1 MSRLTRFARQ
11 IKPFQSV
18 ESFSDGET
26 LRTFVWRSSGM
37 HQLVAGMLAV
47 VVTSLIL
54 PVELL
59 RRIVDLAAA
68 FTTGWSCIY

>member
-1 MSRLTRFARQ
+1 
-11 IKPFQSV
+11 
-18 ESFSDGET
+18 
-26 LRTFVWRSSGM
+26 M